1 MRAFAY
7 SSMVPAREGIRDGNE
22 MENGIKEFIGGGK
35 KVEAGGVLALDAG
48 MMGDVLSIEFVVGR
62 RDSPRGP
69 VGPSRFSVTRG
80 LGFAAAGRGAAPR
93 RPEGETGK
101 GIAPMNAGGRN
112 EEREGNRY

>member
-1 MRAFAY
+1 MGSRNLL
-7 SSMVPAREGIRDGNE
+7 VE
-22 MENGIKEFIGGGK
+22 GK

-48 MMGDVLSIEFVVGR
+48 MMGNVLSIEVVIGR